1 MDMKGGCSPQN
12 ETNVAN
18 NDFAV
23 EGFLKN
29 LCEELTVGVSPYGG
43 RNVPGAGD
51 RRTILRDAAEGMP

>member
-18 NDFAV
+18 NDLAV

-29 LCEELTVGVSPYGG
+29 LCEKLTVGVSPYGR
-43 RNVPGAGD
+43 RNISGLEI
-51 RRTILRDAAEGMP
+51 RWTILRDAAEGMQ